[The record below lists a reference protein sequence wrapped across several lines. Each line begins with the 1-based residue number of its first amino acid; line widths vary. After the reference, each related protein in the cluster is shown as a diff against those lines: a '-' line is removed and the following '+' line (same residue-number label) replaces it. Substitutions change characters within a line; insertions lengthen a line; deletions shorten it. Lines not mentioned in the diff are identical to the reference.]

1 MFDFIMGFKN
11 AFKGIY
17 VSIKLGHN
25 LRLQFVAALYCFI
38 LAPFFAKSRSEW
50 AVLILIIS
58 LVLALEVVNTALEKM
73 CDIIEPSF
81 NKIIKAA
88 KDMAA
93 GAVLICSFS
102 SIAIAALIF
111 LRWNCILD
119 LFKFCENNIW
129 FPLLLVLAGIPSFI
143 FVKNGKKNKHTLFL

>member
-1 MFDFIMGFKN
+1 MYFLLGFKN

-17 VSIKLGHN
+17 VSIKSGHN
-25 LRLQFVAALYCFI
+25 LRLQFVAGAYCMM

-50 AVLILIIS
+50 AILILTIS
-58 LVLALEVVNTALEKM
+58 SVLALEVVNTALERM

-93 GAVLICSFS
+93 GAVLICSVA
-102 SIAIAALIF
+102 SIAVAGLIF
-111 LRWNCILD
+111 FRWDSLQQ
-119 LFKFCENNIW
+119 LLEFCRQERW
-129 FPLLLVLAGIPSFI
+129 YPLLLGILMIPSAI
-143 FVKNGKKNKHTLFL
+143 FMKNGKKCRNTKF